1 MSTSD
6 PTAAEPRSTL
16 RCAGCD
22 APLAHDQRYCVECGA
37 RRGPLPAE
45 IAALIGAIHEQG
57 PEPDLPSGTPLAES
71 LADIN
76 RKPPAFGFT
85 MPGARAAA
93 AAVMAMLGFGVI
105 VGSLVGG
112 TSVATLASAPLI
124 VVGMDHPATTPAA
137 QTVAAAPAGSGGG
150 GGGGG
155 GGAAAAGGGA
165 AAAAQTGAP
174 ASASPTTSPTTTTG
188 TGTTSAGQN
197 GLPPV
202 KHVFMI
208 VLSDRGF
215 NQSFNTS
222 SGYLSG
228 ALRREGEL
236 IDNYYAVAGSPLA
249 NEIALVSGQGP
260 TVDTATDCPKFTP
273 INNAGKGPR
282 GQVIGIGCDYPASTK
297 TLAGELTSAGGT
309 WKAYLQ
315 GVPSGAKSACRVPKP
330 GSKVP
335 QTARSKNAYLAWHN
349 PFLYFRSMTGGSACH
364 NDEVGLGRLKTDLK
378 SAGTTPSFAYIVPA
392 PCSNGSESPC
402 KPHAKPGLAGANQL
416 LKTVVPEIKKSP
428 AYKDGG
434 MIAITFDQAPQTG
447 EYADPSACCA
457 SPASYPNLRGLPPGT
472 PVPPA
477 GSMGPAVPGTTTSGT
492 TTTDTTT
499 TDTTP
504 TDTTVSTTTTT
515 TDTTTTDTTTA
526 GTTTTDTTATT
537 TGTTTTD
544 TTAGLTTTTPAT
556 TTAPTTT
563 TAPVSLGSGETT
575 PTGGG
580 GQVGLLL
587 ISPYVKPNTVD
598 VIDYFNHFS
607 LLATIE
613 NMFGLH
619 RIGYSGAPGLPLF
632 STSVFNNYTG

>member
-1 MSTSD
+1 
-6 PTAAEPRSTL
+6 
-16 RCAGCD
+16 
-22 APLAHDQRYCVECGA
+22 
-37 RRGPLPAE
+37 
-45 IAALIGAIHEQG
+45 
-57 PEPDLPSGTPLAES
+57 
-71 LADIN
+71 
-76 RKPPAFGFT
+76 
-85 MPGARAAA
+85 MPGPRAAA

-124 VVGMDHPATTPAA
+124 VVGMDHPTTTPAA
-137 QTVAAAPAGSGGG
+137 QTVAAAPAESGGG
-150 GGGGG
+150 GGGGS
-155 GGAAAAGGGA
+155 AAAGGGA

-188 TGTTSAGQN
+188 TGTTSAGAN

-260 TVDTATDCPKFTP
+260 TVETATDCPKFTR

-297 TLAGELTSAGGT
+297 TLAGELTSAGDT

-315 GVPSGAKSACRVPKP
+315 GVPSSAKSACRVPKP

-349 PFLYFRSMTGGSACH
+349 PFLYFRSLTGGSACH

-378 SAGTTPSFAYIVPA
+378 SASTTPSFAYIVPA
-392 PCSNGSESPC
+392 PCSNGSEAPC

-477 GSMGPAVPGTTTSGT
+477 GAMGPAVPGTTTSGT

-504 TDTTVSTTTTT
+504 TDTTVSTTATT
-515 TDTTTTDTTTA
+515 TDTTTTDTTTT

-619 RIGYSGAPGLPLF
+619 RLGYSGAPGLPLF